1 MQIRSGQAYYDQ
13 TIGGWNLLNGDGIR
27 EYRTTISFKEVFE
40 KEPTVM
46 VALSGLDII
55 KNHNARVKVYV
66 DNVTNRDFTL
76 CIHTWS
82 DSEIYGVGVSWI
94 AYGEQ

>member
-1 MQIRSGQAYYDQ
+1 M
-13 TIGGWNLLNGDGIR
+13 
-27 EYRTTISFKEVFE
+27 
-40 KEPTVM
+40 
-46 VALSGLDII
+46 SGLDII

-82 DSEIYGVGVSWI
+82 DSEIYGVGVSWM
-94 AYGEQ
+94 AYGE

>member
-1 MQIRSGQAYYDQ
+1 MQIRSGQAYYDP

-46 VALSGLDII
+46 IALSGLDII
-55 KNHNARVKVYV
+55 KYNNANINIYLNNHYYSLIRYLLKALMLVY
-66 DNVTNRDFTL
+66 
-76 CIHTWS
+76 
-82 DSEIYGVGVSWI
+82 
-94 AYGEQ
+94 